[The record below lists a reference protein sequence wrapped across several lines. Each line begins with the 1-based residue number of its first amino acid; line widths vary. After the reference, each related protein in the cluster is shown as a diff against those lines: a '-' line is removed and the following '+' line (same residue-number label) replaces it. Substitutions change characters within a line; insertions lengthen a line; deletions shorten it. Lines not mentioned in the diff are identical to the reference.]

1 MAIMKAVGLHRY
13 LPIDNPE
20 SLLDLQIEKPSAS
33 GRDLLVSVKA
43 VGVNPVD
50 YKVRSP
56 KEKMEETPK
65 VLGWDVAGIV
75 KEIGPSC
82 KLFKPGDEV
91 YYAGDYTRQGG
102 NSEFH
107 LVDERI
113 VGKKPKSL
121 SFGEAAALPLTTITA
136 YEALFDRM
144 NISLSP
150 NKNKNKTI
158 LIIGAAGGVG
168 SIAIQLAKW
177 AGLTVIGTAS
187 RPESIAWSKKL
198 GADHTI
204 NHFEEFV
211 PQLKQLGFEA
221 VHYIL
226 CLNTT
231 DKHWVNMTDAIAP
244 QGKICSI
251 VETDGPLNLSLLK
264 NKSATFVW
272 EVMFTR
278 SMFQTED
285 MIEQHKLLN
294 KVAGLVDSNIIKT
307 TLTEHLSPINAE
319 NLRKAHRL
327 LETGKSIGKTV
338 VENF

>member
-1 MAIMKAVGLHRY
+1 MATMKAVGLHRY

-33 GRDLLVSVKA
+33 GRDLLVRVKA
-43 VGVNPVD
+43 VAVNPVD

-56 KEKMEETPK
+56 KEKVEENPK
-65 VLGWDVAGIV
+65 ILGWDVAGIV
-75 KEIGPSC
+75 EEVGPDC

-91 YYAGDYTRQGG
+91 YYAGDITRQGG

-113 VGKKPKSL
+113 VGEKPKSL
-121 SFGEAAALPLTTITA
+121 SFAQAAALPLTTITA

-144 NISLSP
+144 NIRRKQSE
-150 NKNKNKTI
+150 NQNKTL

-187 RPESIAWSKKL
+187 RPESIDWSKKQ

-204 NHFEEFV
+204 NHFKEFV
-211 PQLKQLGFEA
+211 PQLKQLGFET

-231 DKHWVNMTDAIAP
+231 DKHWINMTNAIAP

-251 VETDGPLNLSLLK
+251 VETKGPLDLTLLK

-272 EVMFTR
+272 ELMFTR

-294 KVAGLVDSNIIKT
+294 EVADLVDSKIIKT

-319 NLRKAHRL
+319 NLRKAHTI